1 MWIPSSQ
8 FFNRTT
14 SFDHNTTDLKLH
26 SYHWNHTIVQWI
38 YNIILRAGTKKKQ
51 RVCPVP
57 AKRKL
62 TSPRGNGSVSNIGH
76 NSAAIHFR
84 RYKIGIWIQKRLLTK
99 KLCTNI
105 TINYNVLTFNWWWM
119 LVGPES
125 AKTCSVRNFVF
136 ARCQPSSLRINWHQ
150 HLPTLEPVIL
160 WILSDYQLQ
169 PIRLL

>member
-1 MWIPSSQ
+1 MERHLLIIILQ
-8 FFNRTT
+8 I
-14 SFDHNTTDLKLH
+14 
-26 SYHWNHTIVQWI
+26 WNYIHIIEIIQWI
-38 YNIILRAGTKKKQ
+38 CNIILRARTKKKQ

-105 TINYNVLTFNWWWM
+105 TINHNVLIFNWWWM
-119 LVGPES
+119 LAGPES
-125 AKTCSVRNFVF
+125 AKACSARNFIL
-136 ARCQPSSLRINWHQ
+136 ARCQTTGFKSAHKLTPAYHPWNL
-150 HLPTLEPVIL
+150 
-160 WILSDYQLQ
+160 
-169 PIRLL
+169 